1 MANSIL
7 RTVIWMVELV
17 KKYKNYILIGI
28 AILCAGLVYIWI
40 PNGKTDTVTANP
52 TATKEE
58 KPGKEEVKLPN
69 YVYIDIKG
77 AIRTPG
83 VYKLPVD
90 ARVQDV
96 VKTAG
101 GLTDEA
107 DSGKLN
113 LAEKLKDEMSIYVY
127 KKGEEGPTLQ
137 GASAEETTSNLE
149 KTNINSANKA
159 DLQQVPGIGESKATA
174 IIEYREKEGLF
185 QTIED
190 LKNVSGIGEKTVE
203 KLKEYL
209 DVN

>member
-1 MANSIL
+1 MDGGIS
-7 RTVIWMVELV
+7 

-40 PNGKTDTVTANP
+40 PDGKTDTVTANP

-113 LAEKLKDEMSIYVY
+113 LA
-127 KKGEEGPTLQ
+127 
-137 GASAEETTSNLE
+137 
-149 KTNINSANKA
+149 
-159 DLQQVPGIGESKATA
+159 
-174 IIEYREKEGLF
+174 R
-185 QTIED
+185 
-190 LKNVSGIGEKTVE
+190 KN
-203 KLKEYL
+203 
-209 DVN
+209 

>member
-40 PNGKTDTVTANP
+40 PDGKTDTVTANP

-137 GASAEETTSNLE
+137 GASYNKSQELE
-149 KTNINSANKA
+149 SQK
-159 DLQQVPGIGESKATA
+159 LQ
-174 IIEYREKEGLF
+174 R
-185 QTIED
+185 
-190 LKNVSGIGEKTVE
+190 
-203 KLKEYL
+203 
-209 DVN
+209 